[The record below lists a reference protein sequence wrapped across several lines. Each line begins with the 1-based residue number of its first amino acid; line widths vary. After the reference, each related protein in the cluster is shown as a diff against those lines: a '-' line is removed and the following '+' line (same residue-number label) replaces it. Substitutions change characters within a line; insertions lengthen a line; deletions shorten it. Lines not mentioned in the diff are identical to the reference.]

1 MAIIKSST
9 KTKIKTGDTVKVTST
24 PIDSKE
30 HLSYLGKQGMVLET
44 TKGHFLL
51 KIEGEEIDP
60 GLLWTQE
67 NLELI
72 NDL

>member
-1 MAIIKSST
+1 MAITKSPT
-9 KTKIKTGDTVKVTST
+9 KTKIKTGDTVKVTSI
-24 PIDSKE
+24 PMDSKE
-30 HLSYLGKQGMVLET
+30 HNTYLGKQGMVLET

-60 GLLWTQE
+60 GLLWTQK

>member
-9 KTKIKTGDTVKVTST
+9 KTKIKTGDIVKVTSI

-30 HLSYLGKQGMVLET
+30 HKPYLGKQGMVLEA

-60 GLLWTQE
+60 GLLWTQK